1 VLTRSG
7 SFDVSKMFRSIWGGM
22 RAVRVLTFLS
32 VICAVHAPAW
42 AQAPRTAD
50 VPTSFGGLVVGS
62 VTTQNGTIPL
72 GGVLVSLASEL
83 TAELTTVLSNGDG
96 TFRFERLTPGQYR
109 VSASLEGFESLAVT
123 VQVAW
128 NLTTT
133 APLDLPLSLTQRVD
147 VVAPESPVPD
157 SGTLSGGA
165 AVTTDELEQMGSSG
179 GLQAALRLIAS
190 VIEVP
195 GGVAI
200 KGGRP
205 SQASVQLGPGVF
217 VDPATGL
224 SQVRLPDDAIDSVTV
239 LPNPYAVEYGRFSS
253 GLVLI
258 QTRRA
263 ADRWRTRL
271 NRLDPTF
278 RTRRNEPLRVE
289 GIATFNP
296 RIETGGPLIKD
307 RLFLQQ
313 AAQYRYRSAEVP
325 SRPQTDLTRSH
336 GFGSFTRVDANLS
349 PRHSLVAAGGLFP
362 SVAKFATLGTFTPPS
377 ATADLQTDVR
387 TAAVT
392 ERALWSDTLFS
403 ETTVEMNQYR
413 TEVRPQSSDPM
424 VLLPDTTEGAFF
436 NRQDRTT
443 ATYQFVETFSGSSNG
458 RTGLHLYKFGID
470 LLHGRFEGRSAS
482 APVLILRPDRT
493 LARRLDFGP
502 PTEQSIGS
510 TDFALF
516 AQDRVQPTTRWYLEY
531 GARLDRDGVVDRLNV
546 TPRLGSAVLL
556 TSSGSAVL
564 RGGFG
569 LFYERTPSAAGV
581 FEQYQSGTETRY
593 APDGVTP
600 LGAPKLFAH
609 VTAPDLHTS
618 RSLTWDLVY
627 DHRFSPQWSLHL
639 GAIDRRGSHELM
651 LDRIDGGAASE
662 IRLHSDGRS
671 SYREAEVGVHFAGG
685 PALDLNVA
693 YVRSEARSDLNA
705 FTRFF
710 DSVLQPVV
718 GENAFAPARAD
729 APHRLL
735 ARARSMPT
743 PTWLLVGVLDWR
755 TGLPYSVVDESL
767 DFVGARNTR
776 RFPAYM
782 RLQLGVEHRVKLF
795 KYRPWVGVRADNAL
809 NAWLPS
815 DVQANI
821 ASPAFGTFYNSEY
834 RQFRIQVRFAR

>member
-1 VLTRSG
+1 
-7 SFDVSKMFRSIWGGM
+7 M
-22 RAVRVLTFLS
+22 RTVRVLTLLS
-32 VICAVHAPAW
+32 LICAVHASVR

-50 VPTSFGGLVVGS
+50 VPTSSGGIVGGS

-72 GGVLVSLASEL
+72 GGVLVSLSSDL
-83 TAELTTVLSNGDG
+83 TAEVTTVLSNGDG
-96 TFRFERLTPGQYR
+96 SFRFESLKPGQYR
-109 VSASLEGFESLAVT
+109 VSASLEGFESLVVI

-128 NLTTT
+128 NQTTT
-133 APLDLPLSLTQRVD
+133 APLDLPLSLAQRVD
-147 VVAPESPVPD
+147 VVAPVSPVPD

-165 AVTTDELEQMGSSG
+165 AVTTEELEEMGSGG

-258 QTRRA
+258 RTRRA
-263 ADRWRTRL
+263 ADRWKTRL
-271 NRLDPTF
+271 NKLDPAF
-278 RTRRNEPLRVE
+278 RTRRGEPLRVE

-313 AAQYRYRSAEVP
+313 AAQYRYRSADVP
-325 SRPQTDLTRSH
+325 SRPQSDLMQSH

-362 SVAKFATLGTFTPPS
+362 SVAQFATLGTFTPPS
-377 ATADLQTDVR
+377 ATVNLHTDVH

-392 ERALWSDTLFS
+392 ERALWSDTFFS
-403 ETTVEMNQYR
+403 ETTVDVNRYE
-413 TEVRPQSSDPM
+413 TDVRPRGSGPM
-424 VLLPDTTEGAFF
+424 VLLPDTREGAFF
-436 NRQDRTT
+436 NRQQRTT
-443 ATYQFVETFSGSSNG
+443 ATYQFIETFSGSSNG
-458 RTGLHLYKFGID
+458 RTGLHLYKFGVD
-470 LLHGRFEGRSAS
+470 LLHSRFEGKSTS
-482 APVLILRPDRT
+482 APVLVLRQDRT
-493 LARRLDFGP
+493 VARRLDFGP
-502 PTEQSIGS
+502 PAEQSISS
-510 TDFALF
+510 TDLALF
-516 AQDRVQPTTRWYLEY
+516 AQDRVQPTARWYFEY
-531 GARLDRDGVVDRLNV
+531 GARLDRDGVVNRLNV

-556 TSSGSAVL
+556 SPSGSMVL

-581 FEQYQSGTETRY
+581 FDQYQSATETRY
-593 APDGVTP
+593 AADGVTL
-600 LGAPKLFAH
+600 LGAPARFAH
-609 VTAPDLHTS
+609 VTAPDLRTS
-618 RSLTWDLVY
+618 RSLTWDLAY
-627 DHRFSPQWSLHL
+627 DHRFSPEWSLHL

-651 LDRIDGGAASE
+651 LERIVDGAASE
-662 IRLHSDGRS
+662 LRLHSDGRS
-671 SYREAEVGVHFAGG
+671 SYREAELGVHFAGG

-693 YVRSEARSDLNA
+693 YVRSEARADLNA

-710 DSVLQPVV
+710 DSVLQPVI
-718 GENAFAPARAD
+718 GENAYAPARAD

-735 ARARSMPT
+735 ARARSLPT

-776 RFPAYM
+776 RFPTYL
-782 RLQLGVEHRVKLF
+782 RLQLGVEHRVKIF
-795 KYRPWVGVRADNAL
+795 KYRPWIGVRADNAL

-815 DVQANI
+815 DVQANV